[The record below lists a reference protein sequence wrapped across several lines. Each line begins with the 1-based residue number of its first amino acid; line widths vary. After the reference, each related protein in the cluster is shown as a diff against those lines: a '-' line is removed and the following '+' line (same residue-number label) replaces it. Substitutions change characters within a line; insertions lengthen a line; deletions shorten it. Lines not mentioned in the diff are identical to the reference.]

1 MPPSD
6 LMVDPMPPE
15 EINLAAMA
23 ETLGKSPDYRVLRR
37 LVPRTEFTSC
47 EGQATKTGIMLDVE
61 TTGLDTAR
69 DEVIELAMVKFTY
82 LPDDRIAQ
90 IAEVFSSFNEPQ
102 SPIPAEITDL
112 TGITDE
118 MVRGHR
124 IDPEA
129 VAAFAAG
136 AGIVIAHNANFDRK
150 FAERYW
156 PLFEQKAW
164 ACSATEVEWR
174 KHGFDGSRLGYLLAG
189 VGLFHQAHRANPNAA
204 AIVKAEMLKNPDAA
218 MLNLESLRA
227 LSTSTLSWINEF
239 MQRYRVL
246 CVTTHNDL
254 EQMWSGYAENHK
266 GIALRIEGNVDKDSK
281 FRLFKPVTYREK
293 RPSLYDG
300 GLNYLS
306 SSLFADQETSKRA
319 MMDKIIY
326 SKTRQREHESEYR
339 LAIPLGQGE
348 QPYETLKFHPEEIT
362 ELYLGLAM
370 DNADKANI
378 LAEAKAVNP
387 DIAVFQAKRDAH
399 GTLAFDRAT

>member
-1 MPPSD
+1 LQVPAKFINTFGAHGPALSFWPDVLGNMALPP
-6 LMVDPMPPE
+6 LHKYLRVDG
-15 EINLAAMA
+15 AKK
-23 ETLGKSPDYRVLRR
+23 TLGTNTFRHAKP
-37 LVPRTEFTSC
+37 
-47 EGQATKTGIMLDVE
+47 
-61 TTGLDTAR
+61 
-69 DEVIELAMVKFTY
+69 
-82 LPDDRIAQ
+82 
-90 IAEVFSSFNEPQ
+90 SSFNDIE
-102 SPIPAEITDL
+102 DL
-112 TGITDE
+112 TIAS
-118 MVRGHR
+118 
-124 IDPEA
+124 IFPEGEE
-129 VAAFAAG
+129 AALA
-136 AGIVIAHNANFDRK
+136 IISANFVD
-150 FAERYW
+150 
-156 PLFEQKAW
+156 
-164 ACSATEVEWR
+164 VI
-174 KHGFDGSRLGYLLAG
+174 LANLNTPPTCLNAQMRAK
-189 VGLFHQAHRANPNAA
+189 VAQIQQIFRANPNAA

-227 LSTSTLSWINEF
+227 LSTSTLAWINEF

-246 CVTTHNDL
+246 CVTTHNDS

-281 FRLFKPVTYREK
+281 FQLFKPVTYREK

-326 SKTRQREHESEYR
+326 SKTRQWEHESEYR

-348 QPYETLKFHPEEIT
+348 QPYETLKFHAEEIT

-370 DNADKANI
+370 DDADKADI
-378 LAEAKAVNP
+378 LAKAQALNP